1 MPILPTYTSQGSG
14 PTLLMLHGLG
24 GGHAVFAPQ
33 MAAFAAMGY
42 RAVAWDM
49 PGYGESALI
58 EPYTFTTLAQSCAAL
73 IEALVQDNPAHDKGR
88 VILLGHSMGGMVAQ
102 EVVAQRPDLVGTL
115 VLCATSA
122 GFATSDEHWRARF
135 IGQRLD
141 PLDAGHTMAALSK
154 SLLPLAVGPAAAPE
168 GLQLAIDCMA
178 RLSETTYRHA
188 VHALSS
194 FDRFA
199 DLARIAVPTLLVAGE
214 VDKTA
219 PPRLMQKM
227 ASAVSGSQYAE
238 LPGVGHIPQ
247 LEAPQA
253 FNAAVQD
260 FLAAGTTGR

>member
-1 MPILPTYTSQGSG
+1 
-14 PTLLMLHGLG
+14 MLHGLG

-33 MAAFAAMGY
+33 MGTYAALGY

-49 PGYGESALI
+49 PGYGQSALVQ
-58 EPYTFTTLAQSCAAL
+58 PYTFTTLAQSCIAL
-73 IEALVQDNPAHDKGR
+73 IEALVQDNRAHDNGR

-102 EVVAQRPDLVGTL
+102 EVVAQRPDVVGAL
-115 VLCATSA
+115 ILCATSA
-122 GFATSDEHWRARF
+122 GFATSDENWRARF
-135 IGQRLD
+135 IGDRLD
-141 PLDAGHTMAALSK
+141 PLDAGTTMDALSK

-168 GLQLAIDCMA
+168 GLQLAIDCMS
-178 RLSETTYRHA
+178 RLSEATYRHA

-199 DLARIAVPTLLVAGE
+199 HLARIAVPTLLVAGE

-219 PPRLMQKM
+219 PPRLMKKM
-227 ASAVSGSQYAE
+227 ANAVSGSHYVE

-253 FNAAVQD
+253 FNAAVRG
-260 FLAAGTTGR
+260 FLDQRHPVR

>member
-1 MPILPTYTSQGSG
+1 MPTLPTFTSLGSG

-33 MAAFAAMGY
+33 MEAFAAMGY

-49 PGYGESALI
+49 PGYGQSEWVD
-58 EPYTFTTLAQSCAAL
+58 PYTFTRLALSCITL
-73 IEALVQDNPAHDKGR
+73 IEVLVEENASHDNGH
-88 VILLGHSMGGMVAQ
+88 VVLLGHSMGGMVAQ
-102 EVVAQRPDLVGTL
+102 EVVAQRPDLVGRL
-115 VLCATSA
+115 ILCATSA
-122 GFATSDEHWRARF
+122 GFATSDDAWRARF
-135 IGQRLD
+135 IAQRLES
-141 PLDAGHTMAALSK
+141 LDAGNTMGELARD
-154 SLLPLAVGPAAAPE
+154 LLPLAVGPAAAPE

-178 RLSETTYRHA
+178 RLSDTTYRHA

-199 DLARIAVPTLLVAGE
+199 DLAHIQVPSLLVAGE

-219 PPRLMQKM
+219 PPRLMKKM
-227 ASAVSGSQYAE
+227 AQAIQGSQYVE

-253 FNAAVQD
+253 FNAAVRG
-260 FLAAGTTGR
+260 FLDQRHPVR